1 MKRKSISV
9 AMAAYNGQK
18 YIADQIESILNQLYP
33 TDELVVSMDFS
44 TDQTEEIVLEYAKKD
59 SRIHLITGPSKG
71 VIKNFENAIAYTQNE
86 IIFLA
91 DQDDFWLPG
100 KVERVLK
107 EFEDP
112 DVQVVM
118 HDASIVDENMEVKE
132 SSYFAY
138 RHVRLGIKENILK
151 NSYIGCCMAFKS
163 SLKDCVIPF
172 PKKIP
177 MHDQWIGLIGELE
190 GKNVLIPEVYLL
202 YRRHEENKTD
212 MKHSGI
218 RQMIKW
224 RKDLFQEIEKYKQ
237 YKLIKDGKTME

>member
-107 EFEDP
+107 EFE
-112 DVQVVM
+112 
-118 HDASIVDENMEVKE
+118 
-132 SSYFAY
+132 Y
-138 RHVRLGIKENILK
+138 
-151 NSYIGCCMAFKS
+151 
-163 SLKDCVIPF
+163 
-172 PKKIP
+172 
-177 MHDQWIGLIGELE
+177 
-190 GKNVLIPEVYLL
+190 
-202 YRRHEENKTD
+202 
-212 MKHSGI
+212 
-218 RQMIKW
+218 
-224 RKDLFQEIEKYKQ
+224 
-237 YKLIKDGKTME
+237 